1 MQEKNTTPRKFR
13 IFRFS
18 DYDIKQTF
26 TIFLITGFLGILIT
40 YLLKLNTTS
49 YGSLI
54 SIAVPVASM
63 VAYFL
68 IAKSTVT
75 KFLRD
80 EQLGDSC
87 YYMGFLFTLIAL
99 AFALINFATSEGQFS
114 QKILSDFGIALFT
127 TILGLG
133 FRIYYSQFRLPAEE
147 LRQSAEDELAATV
160 RRLKVHLDSSID
172 SFEKFEQNIE
182 TSIQE
187 SLKKTTI
194 SYQEY
199 LKQAS
204 ESFQEY
210 LKQASESF
218 SNNAQEL
225 LKSFQESTN
234 EQFKLKEKFQSLNS
248 ELTTL
253 NTQTTSMSQKINEF
267 NTSLQNITNQ
277 FKEKSGSNDLIEMT
291 ENLGKFAESLNQHV
305 EIIGEQKNRMQE
317 NLDSI
322 HSRREDIEKEV
333 DRAQRILKDV
343 YTSMVNMTKFITDK
357 IDK

>member
-13 IFRFS
+13 IFRFA

-26 TIFLITGFLGILIT
+26 TIFLIIGFLGILIS
-40 YLLKLNTTS
+40 YLLQL
-49 YGSLI
+49 GSLI
-54 SIAVPVASM
+54 SITLPVASM
-63 VAYFL
+63 VAYFF
-68 IAKSTVT
+68 IARSSVT

-99 AFALINFATSEGQFS
+99 AFALINFSTSEEDFS
-114 QKILSDFGIALFT
+114 KKILSDFGIALFT

-160 RRLKVHLDSSID
+160 RRLKVHLDASID
-172 SFEKFEQNIE
+172 SFKKFEQNIE
-182 TSIQE
+182 TNIQE

-204 ESFQEY
+204 ESF
-210 LKQASESF
+210 
-218 SNNAQEL
+218 SNKAQEIL
-225 LKSFQESTN
+225 ESFQESTE

-253 NTQTTSMSQKINEF
+253 NTQTTSMSQQINEF

-277 FKEKSGSNDLIEMT
+277 FKEKSGSNDLLEMT
-291 ENLGKFAESLNQHV
+291 ENLGKFAESLKQNV
-305 EIIGEQKNRMQE
+305 EIIGEQQNRMRK